1 MQKTKTNMAVIDKIL
16 IIIKNDSQIKHF
28 KNLLIYI
35 TAQSN
40 ERLARW
46 KQYEYNYWH
55 DSDYVSEQRM
65 FLF

>member
-28 KNLLIYI
+28 KSLLIYI

-46 KQYEYNYWH
+46 KQYEYNY
-55 DSDYVSEQRM
+55 
-65 FLF
+65 